1 MQNKPET
8 CRTSHNHAKQ
18 TRNMH
23 NKLQP
28 CKTSH
33 TQRRQATNMQNKPQT
48 YKQANTCM
56 NSYTHGQQARNMPT
70 STLRAL
76 EVRDRFDR
84 AELEEFEEDMLL
96 ACWSSW
102 LRDSSVLTP
111 SGEQ

>member
-1 MQNKPET
+1 
-8 CRTSHNHAKQ
+8 
-18 TRNMH
+18 
-23 NKLQP
+23 
-28 CKTSH
+28 
-33 TQRRQATNMQNKPQT
+33 MQNKPQT

-56 NSYTHGQQARNMPT
+56 KSYTHGQQARNMPT